1 MPDRSPEKS
10 LDSRPH
16 HRFLLVRLS
25 SLGDVVHALP
35 AASALRD
42 SFPEARIDWV
52 IDARWQR
59 LLEGNPD
66 LNEVIAFDRKQAGGL
81 SSAIRKLR
89 AAQYICAIDFQG
101 LYKSALLALASGA
114 PRRIGFQSSYARE
127 GLVAG
132 FYTDRLNPHGP
143 HKVDHN
149 RTLVQRAGAQLG
161 PPRFPL
167 AIRPEDDELVTRELN
182 SRSITDFYVL
192 NPGGGWL
199 SKCWPTERYGELHRK
214 LAQRHGRHGVVTVGP
229 GEENLAR
236 DLIHAAGNTP
246 PVAIP
251 LALGPLMALL
261 RRAKFMISADTGP
274 LHLASAL
281 GTPVV
286 GLFGPTDPA
295 RNGPFSA
302 ADISVRNPRHSITTY
317 ARGASYSPAML
328 SITVDQVAD
337 AVERRMDSVDK
348 GPR

>member
-1 MPDRSPEKS
+1 MPDRSLENPTA
-10 LDSRPH
+10 SRTQ

-42 SFPEARIDWV
+42 AFPEARIDWV

-59 LLEGNPD
+59 LLGGNPD
-66 LNEVIAFDRKQAGGL
+66 LNEVIAYDRKQAGSL
-81 SSAIRKLR
+81 SSSIRKLR
-89 AAQYICAIDFQG
+89 AAQYTCAIDFQG
-101 LYKSALLALASGA
+101 LYKSALLAFASGA

-127 GLVAG
+127 GLVAIL
-132 FYTDRLNPHGP
+132 YTDRVNPLGP

-149 RTLVQRAGAQLG
+149 RTLVARAGAKLG

-167 AIRPEDDELVTRELN
+167 AIRSEDDATVTRELN
-182 SRSITDFYVL
+182 NRGITDFYVL

-199 SKCWPTERYGELHRK
+199 SKCWPAERYGELHRE
-214 LAQRHGRHGVVTVGP
+214 LAERHGWRGVVTVGP

-236 DLIHAAGNTP
+236 DLIRAAGDSAP
-246 PVAIP
+246 IAIP

-261 RRAKFMISADTGP
+261 RRARFMVSADTGP
-274 LHLASAL
+274 LHIASAL

-295 RNGPFSA
+295 RNGPFSS

-317 ARGASYSPAML
+317 ARGASHSPAML
-328 SITVDQVAD
+328 SITVDQVVD
-337 AVERRMDSVDK
+337 AVERRMGCLDT
-348 GPR
+348 GLC

>member
-1 MPDRSPEKS
+1 MPDRGLEKS
-10 LDSRPH
+10 ADRRPH

-42 SFPEARIDWV
+42 AFPDARIDWV
-52 IDARWQR
+52 IDVHWQR

-66 LNEVIAFDRKQAGGL
+66 LSEVIVYDRKQAGSL
-81 SSAIRKLR
+81 SSSIRKLR
-89 AAQYICAIDFQG
+89 EARYTCAIDFQG

-114 PRRIGFQSSYARE
+114 PRRVGFQSSYARE
-127 GLVAG
+127 GRVAIL
-132 FYTDRLNPHGP
+132 YTDRVNPRGP

-149 RTLVQRAGAQLG
+149 CTLVERAGVQLG

-167 AIRPEDDELVTRELN
+167 TIRPEDDDLVTRELN
-182 SRSITDFYVL
+182 NRSITDFYVL

-199 SKCWPTERYGELHRK
+199 SKCWPAERYGELHRK
-214 LAQRHGRHGVVTVGP
+214 LAERHGWRGVVTVGP

-236 DLIHAAGNTP
+236 DLIRAAGNTP
-246 PVAIP
+246 PLAIP
-251 LALGPLMALL
+251 LALGPLMVLL
-261 RRAKFMISADTGP
+261 RRSKLMVSADTGP

-295 RNGPFSA
+295 RNGPFSPS
-302 ADISVRNPRHSITTY
+302 DISVRNPRHSITTY

-328 SITVDQVAD
+328 SITVDQVVE
-337 AVERRMDSVDK
+337 AVERRMDRVGK
-348 GPR
+348 GLR

>member
-1 MPDRSPEKS
+1 MPDRSLEKS
-10 LDSRPH
+10 AASHSHR
-16 HRFLLVRLS
+16 RFLLVRLS

-42 SFPEARIDWV
+42 AFPEARIDWV

-66 LNEVIAFDRKQAGGL
+66 LNEVIAYDRKQPGSL
-81 SSAIRKLR
+81 SSSIRKLR
-89 AAQYICAIDFQG
+89 AAQYTCAIDFQG

-127 GLVAG
+127 GLVAIL
-132 FYTDRLNPHGP
+132 YTDRVNPLGP

-149 RTLVQRAGAQLG
+149 RTLVERAGAQLG

-167 AIRPEDDELVTRELN
+167 TIRPEDEDLVARELN
-182 SRSITDFYVL
+182 NRSIADFYVL

-199 SKCWPTERYGELHRK
+199 SKCWPAECYGELHRK
-214 LAQRHGRHGVVTVGP
+214 LSERHGWRAVVTVGP

-236 DLIHAAGNTP
+236 DLIHAAGDSAP
-246 PVAIP
+246 IAIP
-251 LALGPLMALL
+251 LALGPLMAML
-261 RRAKFMISADTGP
+261 RRAKLMISADTGP

-295 RNGPFSA
+295 RNGPFSPN
-302 ADISVRNPRHSITTY
+302 DISVRNPRHSITTY

-328 SITVDQVAD
+328 SITVDQVVD
-337 AVERRMDSVDK
+337 AIERRMGCVDM
-348 GPR
+348 GLR